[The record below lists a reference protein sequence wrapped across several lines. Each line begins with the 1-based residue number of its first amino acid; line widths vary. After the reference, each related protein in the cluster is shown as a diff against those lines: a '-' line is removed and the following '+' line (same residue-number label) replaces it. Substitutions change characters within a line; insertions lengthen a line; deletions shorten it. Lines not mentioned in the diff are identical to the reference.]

1 MNQVIPFAFDG
12 KEIRVIRDEN
22 GEPLFVGKDICEA
35 LGYTNPNKA
44 MGDHCKGVTKRYPI
58 QDALGRTQQV
68 RVLTEGDMYRLMTKS
83 KLEGAERF
91 EALVFDEILP
101 TIRKTGR
108 YEAQQPAPQKQQSDL
123 TPLRQQR
130 AISLAIDNG
139 DKIRARLP
147 KLGDVAM
154 QSIYAGLVNTA
165 AGSSILPLA
174 VLEEKHKSA
183 TEIGNILGVN
193 RNVIGRIANQNN
205 MKTAEYGHWELGEA
219 EFNSSQRETFVYNA
233 KALERFSEI
242 LSQTKLAGEA
252 A

>member
-1 MNQVIPFAFDG
+1 MFSAVGIAFLQV
-12 KEIRVIRDEN
+12 
-22 GEPLFVGKDICEA
+22 GEDVK
-35 LGYTNPNKA
+35 
-44 MGDHCKGVTKRYPI
+44 
-58 QDALGRTQQV
+58 
-68 RVLTEGDMYRLMTKS
+68 TKS